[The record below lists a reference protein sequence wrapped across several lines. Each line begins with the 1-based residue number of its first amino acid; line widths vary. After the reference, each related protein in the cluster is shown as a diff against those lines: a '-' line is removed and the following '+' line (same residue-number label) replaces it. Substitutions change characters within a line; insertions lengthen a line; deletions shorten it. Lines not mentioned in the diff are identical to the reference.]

1 MLALVAGQGALPVA
15 VASAQSKQPLICAL
29 AGHVPDG
36 LHVDI
41 AFRIEHLGTFI
52 TTLKNKGT
60 KTSDKSIAHIFRIT
74 VTRGTL
80 LKRKWMG

>member
-36 LHVDI
+36 LHVI
-41 AFRIEHLGTFI
+41 LLFGL
-52 TTLKNKGT
+52 
-60 KTSDKSIAHIFRIT
+60 SIWAHS
-74 VTRGTL
+74 L
-80 LKRKWMG
+80 PL

>member
-52 TTLKNKGT
+52 TTLKNK
-60 KTSDKSIAHIFRIT
+60 ACN
-74 VTRGTL
+74 RGL
-80 LKRKWMG
+80 LVRCYRASAN